1 MKESQVL
8 VIGLSNCCTELARHL
23 ILSGIN
29 LQLCCINQN
38 QSIVAADDYLD
49 EFLVTK
55 EDATKKK
62 GEVIVQKLSE
72 MNPYAKITYSE
83 TTLESLKEFLA
94 SQKFSAVVFGIQ
106 GSLEE
111 AI

>member
-8 VIGLSNCCTELARHL
+8 VIVLSNCCTELARHL

-38 QSIVAADDYLD
+38 QSMVAADDYLD
-49 EFLVTK
+49 DFLLTK
-55 EDATKKK
+55 EDANKKK
-62 GEVIVQKLSE
+62 GEVVVQKLAE
-72 MNPYAKITYSE
+72 MNPYAKISYSE
-83 TTLESLKEFLA
+83 TKLESLKEFLT
-94 SQKFSAVVFGIQ
+94 SKKFSAVVFGIQ
-106 GSLEE
+106 GSFEE

>member
-8 VIGLSNCCTELARHL
+8 VIGFSNCCTELARHL
-23 ILSGIN
+23 ALSGVN
-29 LQLCCINQN
+29 LTIMGQEEV
-38 QSIVAADDYLD
+38 SPEDYLD

-72 MNPYAKITYSE
+72 MNPFAKINFSDSSDLK
-83 TTLESLKEFLA
+83 TLM
-94 SQKFSAVVFGIQ
+94 
-106 GSLEE
+106 GS
-111 AI
+111 